1 MKQNRYR
8 IRVEQF
14 ENTKGQPVSRDALSF
29 EVGNHDD
36 MFHIVELMRAKGY
49 FDQDT
54 ATAFAIGLKLF
65 SEVMLE
71 NQDHPLFE
79 DFKPHFTQFM
89 KQLKGKNRG
98 EVSERNK
105 V

>member
-8 IRVEQF
+8 IQIEHVED
-14 ENTKGQPVSRDALSF
+14 TKGQPVSRDPLSF

-36 MFHIVELMRAKGY
+36 VFHIVELMRARAD
-49 FDQDT
+49 FDQNT

-65 SEVMLE
+65 SEVILE
-71 NQDHPLFE
+71 NKDHPLFE

-89 KQLKGKNRG
+89 KQLKGK
-98 EVSERNK
+98 K
-105 V
+105 